1 MKILDIIVTED
12 FEFDG
17 NSTASEPKSFSAG
30 VMSVSDLNSL
40 QIRTLK
46 RLSSRAVDIETASDK
61 EVDLIMEL
69 IELGLVD
76 NDGELT
82 PSGQEAIEAPS
93 TNVDIAPKI
102 AGSEIEDIGGDPEFE
117 DNDDDM
123 NDIDFSIP
131 RGRGNTADM

>member
-17 NSTASEPKSFSAG
+17 NPTMSEPKSFSAG
-30 VMSVSDLNSL
+30 AMSVSDLNSL

-46 RLSSRAVDIETASDK
+46 RLSTGAVDIETASNK

-82 PSGQEAIEAPS
+82 PSGQEAIEVPS
-93 TNVDIAPKI
+93 TNVDIAPAI
-102 AGSEIEDIGGDPEFE
+102 AGDNEIDDVGGVPDFE
-117 DNDDDM
+117 NDDDDDM
-123 NDIDFSIP
+123 SDIGIIGFKQVP
-131 RGRGNTADM
+131 N